1 MTSYKPNAPFST
13 AMRLLIP
20 TTYTNI
26 NGVRK
31 KSFPEINEGDIFFC
45 SFKTYGGTELNVNGV
60 YSVEDTANIECWYRD
75 DITSACR
82 VAVAGTNKVYEIV
95 GEPEN
100 IDMRNQYLRFK
111 VRIVKGGA

>member
-1 MTSYKPNAPFST
+1 MTAYKPNAPFST
-13 AMRLLIP
+13 PLVLLVP
-20 TTYTNI
+20 TYANI
-26 NGVRK
+26 SGVRK
-31 KSFPEINEGDIFFC
+31 KTYPAVENGILFFA
-45 SFKTYGGTELNVNGV
+45 SFKTYGGTETTVNGV
-60 YSVEDTANIECWYRD
+60 YSVEDTANIECWYRP

-82 VAVAGTNKVYEIV
+82 IAFAGTNRIYEIV